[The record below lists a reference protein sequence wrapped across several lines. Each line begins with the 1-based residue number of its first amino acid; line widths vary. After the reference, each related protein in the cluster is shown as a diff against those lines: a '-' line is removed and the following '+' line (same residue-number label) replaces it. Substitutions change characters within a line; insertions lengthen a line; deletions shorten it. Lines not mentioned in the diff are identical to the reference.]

1 MLDRRKY
8 RRWLGRVEMR
18 GRQIKKRKADLERK
32 LRSDLEQEE
41 EEQRESGMSPEEVR
55 YAARGAFGNANP
67 IRKQTH

>member
-1 MLDRRKY
+1 
-8 RRWLGRVEMR
+8 MR